1 LQTKLSS
8 RTIEP
13 ASTVVWIPRNVFEKL
28 RDVARRDVVEEGD
41 VEALKVVLHRAGVLV
56 NLREYVAVRV
66 RKRERSAVLISGQ
79 GTAIWIEFLSYSTTI
94 TLGITVAGIRET
106 IKLYTE
112 VAPLDT
118 D

>member
-1 LQTKLSS
+1 
-8 RTIEP
+8 
-13 ASTVVWIPRNVFEKL
+13 V
-28 RDVARRDVVEEGD
+28 
-41 VEALKVVLHRAGVLV
+41 KVK
-56 NLREYVAVRV
+56 V